1 MMQIIAIAGG
11 GAVGSLMRFY
21 MVNGI
26 DTWLGQ
32 AFPYGTLF
40 VNTTGC
46 IIMGF
51 LYILFIDRLQVS
63 LEIRSALFIGILGS
77 FTTFSAFTIETLN
90 LMENGEIT
98 KAALNILLNVGM
110 CLTGALIG
118 IMAGKQL

>member
-21 MVNGI
+21 MANGI
-26 DTWLGQ
+26 DAWLGR

-46 IIMGF
+46 LIMGL
-51 LYILFIDRLQVS
+51 LYTLFIDRLQVS

-90 LMENGEIT
+90 LMENGETT
-98 KAALNILLNVGM
+98 KAILNILLNVGI
-110 CLTGALIG
+110 CLAGAWIG